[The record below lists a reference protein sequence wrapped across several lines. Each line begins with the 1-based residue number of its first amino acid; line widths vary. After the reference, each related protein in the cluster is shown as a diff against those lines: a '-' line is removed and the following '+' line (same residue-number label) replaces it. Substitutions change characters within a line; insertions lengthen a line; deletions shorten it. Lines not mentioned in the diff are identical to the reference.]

1 MTTATAL
8 SFPTRNDCPITAAA
22 APLHEIAPTLDPR
35 TCALF
40 LDVDGTL
47 LDIAPRPDAVA
58 VPAGLVADLAALH
71 KACDGALALV
81 SGRAVAVLDALFA
94 PLVLPAMGGHGTQ
107 MRLDPATAPEPE
119 TRLDPHLADI
129 LRQLPARLPG
139 VLAEDKGTAFALHY
153 RARPDAGPT
162 LRAAIS
168 AALEGTSGL
177 DILDGHFVF
186 EVKPAAIDKGTA
198 VTAAMARLPF
208 AGRHP
213 VFIGDDVTDEF
224 AFRAVNAL
232 GGTAIAVG
240 RMRPGARFVLSG
252 PAAVRALI
260 ARLAAGPSHHRR

>member
-8 SFPTRNDCPITAAA
+8 SLPTRDDSPIWAAA
-22 APLHEIAPTLDPR
+22 LLDDRLDPGA
-35 TCALF
+35 CALF

-47 LDIAPRPDAVA
+47 LDIAPRPDAVE
-58 VPAGLVADLAALH
+58 VPPGLIADLKTLRRAFG
-71 KACDGALALV
+71 GALALV

-107 MRLDPATAPEPE
+107 MRLDPAAALEAAALIHP
-119 TRLDPHLADI
+119 RLANI
-129 LRQLPARLPG
+129 LRHLPARLPG

-153 RARPDAGPT
+153 RARPETGPA
-162 LRAAIS
+162 LRRAI
-168 AALEGTSGL
+168 AEALEGTCGL

-186 EVKPAAIDKGTA
+186 EVKPAAFDKGTA
-198 VTAAMARLPF
+198 VSAAMARAPF

-240 RMRPGARFVLSG
+240 RMRPGARFVLPD
-252 PAAVRALI
+252 PAAVRAML
-260 ARLAAGPSHHRR
+260 ACLAAGRSQHRR

>member
-8 SFPTRNDCPITAAA
+8 SHPIRTGSPMTAAA
-22 APLHEIAPTLDPR
+22 DLLHAAGPNLDPR
-35 TCALF
+35 ACALF

-47 LDIAPRPDAVA
+47 LDIAPRPDAVQ
-58 VPAGLVADLAALH
+58 VPDGLVADLDALRR
-71 KACDGALALV
+71 AGSGALALV

-94 PLVLPAMGGHGTQ
+94 PLRLPAMGGHGTQ
-107 MRLDPATAPEPE
+107 MRLEPDAAIEAE
-119 TRLDPHLADI
+119 TLIDARLADA
-129 LRQLPARLPG
+129 LRHLPARLPG

-153 RARPDAGPT
+153 RARPDAGPA
-162 LRAAIS
+162 LRKAI
-168 AALEGTSGL
+168 AEALEDARGL

-198 VTAAMARLPF
+198 VAAAMARAPF

-240 RMRPGARFVLSG
+240 RMRPGARFVLPG

-260 ARLAAGPSHHRR
+260 ARLAAGPSQHRR